1 MRTTDLGKV
10 RYPLFFLGLLIIEI
24 GGVLYKYEGLKPL
37 DIVPFAVAGFLI
49 YLIALIVPW
58 SLKH

>member
-10 RYPLFFLGLLIIEI
+10 RYPLFFLGLIIIEI

>member
-1 MRTTDLGKV
+1 MRTKDLGKV
-10 RYPLFFLGLLIIEI
+10 RYPLFFLGLLIIEA